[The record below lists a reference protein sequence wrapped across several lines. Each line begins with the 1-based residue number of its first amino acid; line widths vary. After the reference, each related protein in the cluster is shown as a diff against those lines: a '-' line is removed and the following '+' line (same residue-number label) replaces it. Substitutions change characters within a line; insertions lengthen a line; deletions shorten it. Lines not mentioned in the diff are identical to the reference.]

1 MYTLPLVCVIF
12 CLQVNAYSAETKL
25 LWKAVGL
32 GGLQRKKTELECFML
47 MDVPVTRTFGGT
59 DCILDMTNAAIDKD
73 QHRRGHG
80 NMTKFVNPAVC
91 LCLTKFNVVV

>member
-73 QHRRGHG
+73 PNRRGHG
-80 NMTKFVNPAVC
+80 NLTKFVNPAVR
-91 LCLTKFNVVV
+91 LCLNMFNVVV